1 MTGGARPHPGTGG
14 YPQLEPGWVD
24 EVLLAGAADDVCL
37 HLGKPVSRAELRRL
51 VAERERV
58 LSDAGLQRG
67 GSVALC
73 LAPSLAFIASLLA
86 SWRIGAQAS
95 LLDHRLTPYEVDV
108 ALQRLLPQVV
118 VTAEHS
124 TGGPLRGFA
133 EITER
138 VQTYPGRPAATTHA
152 VIQLSSGS
160 TGPSKIIARDAAN
173 LVEEVQR
180 YTMIEGVPRSGERI
194 VSLASMVHV
203 LGLVGG
209 LLYSLHAGVNLTIPA
224 RMTADGI
231 LSTVADGSQ
240 PTTLLG
246 VPFHIE
252 LLASVRN
259 PPELPQLTGMTTG
272 GELVRADVYEAFTGR
287 YGVRLGNMYGMTEV
301 GVIATD
307 LFGAHRPAVMPAPGL
322 AVREQDGELLVS
334 LPVSPYLGDQDPSRW
349 SDGWLHTKDAG
360 RVDPETGLVQVF
372 GRMDSQVSVG
382 GLKVDLTEVEHM
394 LAALPEVDGAVVV
407 HDHAIEAY
415 VVLAEGADASAVE
428 RAITTR
434 LAAYK
439 RPRRLHV
446 VEQLPR
452 TATGKL
458 VRNHTVLRD
467 IGPSRFA
474 TAPDPSAH
482 PDADR
487 KVAVPGHRVPE
498 GTADHDR

>member
-1 MTGGARPHPGTGG
+1 MPGEGEAGVTAHPFSDEAGSAFPH
-14 YPQLEPGWVD
+14 LEPEWVD
-24 EVLLAGAADDVCL
+24 EVLLAGAAGDVCL
-37 HLGKPVSRAELRRL
+37 ELGGPVSRGELRRL
-51 VAERERV
+51 VAERQRV
-58 LSDAGLQRG
+58 LADAGLRRG

-73 LAPSLAFIASLLA
+73 LAPSLAFIVNLLA

-95 LLDHRLTPYEVDV
+95 LLDHRLTQYEVDV
-108 ALQRLLPQVV
+108 ALKRLLPQVV
-118 VTAEHS
+118 ITAGQS
-124 TGGPLRGFA
+124 AAGPLRGFA
-133 EITER
+133 EITEAVR
-138 VQTYPGRPAATTHA
+138 AYPGQPAATGHA

-160 TGPSKIIARDAAN
+160 TGPSKIIARDAAD
-173 LVEEVQR
+173 LVQEVRR
-180 YTMIEGVPRSGERI
+180 YTVIDGIPRGGERI

-231 LSTVADGSQ
+231 LTAVGASQ
-240 PTTLLG
+240 LPTTLLG

-252 LLASVRN
+252 LLASVQD
-259 PPELPQLTGMTTG
+259 PPPLPQLTGMTTG
-272 GELVRADVYEAFTGR
+272 GELVRGDVYGAFTGR

-301 GVIATD
+301 GVIGTD
-307 LFGAHRPAVMPAPGL
+307 LFGENRPAVLPAPGIT
-322 AVREQDGELLVS
+322 VREEGGELHIAM
-334 LPVSPYLGDQDPSRW
+334 PASPYLGEQDPGRW

-360 RVDPETGLVQVF
+360 SVDPQTGLVRIL
-372 GRMDSQVSVG
+372 GRRDSQVSVG

-394 LAALPEVDGAVVV
+394 LAALPEVTGAVVV

-415 VVLAEGADASAVE
+415 LVLAEGAEVAPVE
-428 RAITTR
+428 REITTR

-458 VRNHTVLRD
+458 VRDQAVLRD
-467 IGPSRFA
+467 IGS
-474 TAPDPSAH
+474 
-482 PDADR
+482 
-487 KVAVPGHRVPE
+487 
-498 GTADHDR
+498 